1 MLSSL
6 RSLATALALC
16 AAAPGAKP
24 VQEVAVPDLAQLER
38 KIARFAPVEVTV
50 DLGGLSPG
58 DRKAVAK
65 LVEASR
71 VVDEIFLDQ
80 VYSAGPSTLEAL
92 KADPSPLG
100 QARSKLFWIN
110 KSPWSELDQ
119 QTAFVPGVPAR
130 KPLGANFYPEDMA
143 KEEFETY
150 VQALP
155 AAEQQKARGFFS
167 VVRRGPKRE
176 LRILPYSAAYG
187 SALARAAQLLEEAA
201 AATPNASLKRFL
213 TLRARAFVTDDY
225 LESDLAWMDLD
236 APVEPTIGPYETY
249 EDELF
254 GYKAAFESYVTLRDE
269 GETARLAALSKHLQE
284 IEDNLPIPKEY
295 RNPKIGAQAPI
306 RVVQE
311 IYAAGDAAK
320 AVRSAAFNLPNDERV
335 VARKGSKRVM
345 LKNIQAA
352 KFDKVLVPI
361 ASRVLAPKDRAGVRF
376 DAFFMHILA
385 HELCHGLGPHEIQVS
400 GRATSP
406 RAQLKDLYGGL
417 EEAKADVLG
426 LYALGYLLQHAKRL
440 HLEGILPSDADAE
453 RRLYITYLASTFRT
467 LRFGTQEAHA
477 KGMAVQV
484 NALLDKG
491 AIRAAPDGTFG
502 VDLAKFRLGVKEL
515 AHDLLMIEARGD
527 RAGAQAMFERLGVTR
542 PPIAAAIARLEDIPV
557 DILPIETP
565 TAAGP

>member
-6 RSLATALALC
+6 RCLATALALC
-16 AAAPGAKP
+16 GAAPAAKP
-24 VQEVAVPDLAQLER
+24 VQVAVPDLAQLEA
-38 KIARFAPVEVTV
+38 KIARFAPVEVSV

-58 DRKAVAK
+58 DNKAVAK

-71 VVDEIFLDQ
+71 VIDEIFLDQ
-80 VYSAGPSTLEAL
+80 VFSAGSSTLEDL
-92 KADPSPLG
+92 KADPTPLG
-100 QARSKLFWIN
+100 QARVKLFWIN
-110 KSPWSELDQ
+110 KSPWSQLDQ
-119 QTAFVPGVPAR
+119 QSAFIQGVPAR
-130 KPLGANFYPEDMA
+130 KPLGANFYPEDMT
-143 KEEFETY
+143 KEEFEAF
-150 VQALP
+150 VRALP

-167 VVRRGPKRE
+167 VVRRGLKRE
-176 LRILPYSAAYG
+176 LRVVPYSEAYG
-187 SALARAAQLLEEAA
+187 PALVRAARLLEEAA

-213 TLRARAFVTDDY
+213 TLRAQAFLTDDY

-236 APVEPTIGPYETY
+236 APVDATIGPYETY

-269 GETARLAALSKHLQE
+269 RETARLAALSSHLQE

-320 AVRSAAFNLPNDERV
+320 AVRTAAFNLPNDERV
-335 VARKGSKRVM
+335 ITRKGSKRVM

-376 DAFFMHILA
+376 DAFFTHILA
-385 HELCHGLGPHEIQVS
+385 HELCHGLGPHEIRVS

-406 RAQLKDLYGGL
+406 RAELKDLYGGL
-417 EEAKADVLG
+417 EEAKADILG
-426 LYALGYLLQHAKRL
+426 LYALAYLFQHSKRL
-440 HLEGILPSDADAE
+440 HLEGILPADADAE
-453 RRLYITYLASTFRT
+453 RRLYITYLASTLRT
-467 LRFGTQEAHA
+467 LRFGAQEAHA
-477 KGMAVQV
+477 KGMAIQV

-491 AIRAAPDGTFG
+491 GIRVEPDGTLG
-502 VDLAKFRLGVKEL
+502 VDLAKFRSGVKEL
-515 AHDLLMIEARGD
+515 AHDLLMVEARGD
-527 RAGAQAMFERLGVTR
+527 RAGAQAMFVRLGVTR
-542 PPIAAAIARLEDIPV
+542 PPIAAAIARLTDIPV
-557 DILPIETP
+557 DILPIEV
-565 TAAGP
+565 AAARR